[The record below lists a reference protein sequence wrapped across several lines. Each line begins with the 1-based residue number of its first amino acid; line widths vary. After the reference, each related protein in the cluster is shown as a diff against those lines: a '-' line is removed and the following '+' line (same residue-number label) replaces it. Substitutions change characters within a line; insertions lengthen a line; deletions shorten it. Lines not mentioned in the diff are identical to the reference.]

1 MSAEWLLKNNVG
13 KHSPYSGP
21 TNNCEGSPHYGWKKK
36 KDFNKD
42 MEEGPYILLYPD
54 DTELINI
61 PGTQRP
67 FTLKDYK
74 TEIGKH

>member
-1 MSAEWLLKNNVG
+1 M
-13 KHSPYSGP
+13 
-21 TNNCEGSPHYGWKKK
+21 

-42 MEEGPYILLYPD
+42 MEDTQIPYILLYPD
-54 DTELINI
+54 GSEVIKI

-74 TEIGKH
+74 TEIGKNYARINLFICRKKDFIG

>member
-1 MSAEWLLKNNVG
+1 M
-13 KHSPYSGP
+13 
-21 TNNCEGSPHYGWKKK
+21 

-42 MEEGPYILLYPD
+42 MEDTQIPYILLYPD
-54 DTELINI
+54 GSEVINI

-74 TEIGKH
+74 TEIGKNYARINLFICRKKDFIG